1 MGAVLDLPANHHCQ
15 FSNFTHIGLN
25 WLVNTK
31 RPPGFESNF
40 NGTTFQYHFYVK
52 TIGHLVPAFFMHNIL
67 YTIGVPPS
75 KISQIK
81 ENKGTLLY

>member
-1 MGAVLDLPANHHCQ
+1 MAVLISWSTQKGLQDLKE
-15 FSNFTHIGLN
+15 I
-25 WLVNTK
+25 
-31 RPPGFESNF
+31 
-40 NGTTFQYHFYVK
+40 TFCYHFYVK
-52 TIGHLVPAFFMHNIL
+52 TIGHLVPVFFIHNIL